1 MYIPQSMWSEV
12 KDKMLNIHKKIKVGS
27 PFDKDTFVSAVIDDK
42 VYIDTGIEKQIKIKQ
57 TKFW

>member
-1 MYIPQSMWSEV
+1 
-12 KDKMLNIHKKIKVGS
+12 
-27 PFDKDTFVSAVIDDK
+27 VSAVIDDK

>member
-42 VYIDTGIEKQIKIKQ
+42 VILILG
-57 TKFW
+57 